1 MPNLGKA
8 YVQIVPSAEG
18 ISGSIENL
26 LGEEASNAGISAG
39 NLFSNGFEG
48 GLGSIASIAADVVG
62 GVVDAIGEVASTM
75 ANEISGIAS
84 YGDSIDKLSQ
94 KMGISA
100 QAYQEW
106 DFIAQHSGTSMESL
120 RSSFKTLSNAAQDG
134 KASFE
139 AIGLSL
145 EDVQSMSTEDLF
157 GAVIEGLQGME
168 EGTERTAIASELLGK
183 GATELG
189 ALLNTSAED
198 TAAMKQQVHDLG
210 GVLSDE
216 AVKDAAA
223 FQDSLQN
230 LNVSIDGLKN
240 GLLSDLLPGI
250 TTVMDGLTKLV
261 TGDKSGLD
269 AINTGIK
276 DFIGNLSSGMA
287 EMLPVVTD
295 IVLTIGESIIE
306 NAPLLI
312 ESAGVIIFQL
322 ISGIISQLP
331 SILST
336 GLSIIVTLIKS
347 ITDNLPMVIKTAT
360 QIIVDMA
367 KELTNPDTLVSL
379 ISSGIEMILA
389 LIDGV
394 LEALPILLENMPI
407 IIDNVVSALL
417 TCMPLLIDA
426 GFKLFSALLDNLPQI
441 ITLVVQATIQIADS
455 IIKQLIEKGPD
466 IIKAGY
472 DLFVKLIDKIPE
484 VLAEIKK
491 SVISICNNIVTF
503 FSDNWATIKNIG
515 KNLVDKI
522 WEGITGAWQQLK
534 TDLSGL
540 VSGLIDDAINGFKG
554 GKKQFDDAVSSYAA
568 PDSLNVN
575 LVNSGA
581 GFNVNAETAYDGISG
596 NTFNLLAEYLPV
608 IAAAVNEGAF
618 IKPNEDA
625 IFSLVRSK
633 NTLYTDSTNYN
644 PLVSG

>member
-1 MPNLGKA
+1 MATELAQA
-8 YVQIVPSAEG
+8 YVQIIPSADG
-18 ISGSIENL
+18 IAGNLTNL
-26 LGEEASNAGISAG
+26 LGGEAESAG
-39 NLFSNGFEG
+39 SSAGSLFSQGFEG
-48 GLGSIASIAADVVG
+48 GIGGIASIAANVVG
-62 GVVDAIGEVASTM
+62 GVVDAIGAVASTM
-75 ANEISGIAS
+75 ADEISGIAS

-120 RSSFKTLSNAAQDG
+120 RSSFKTLSSAAQNG
-134 KASFE
+134 KESFE

-210 GVLSDE
+210 GVMSDE

-230 LNVSIDGLKN
+230 LNVSMDGLKN

-261 TGDKSGLD
+261 TGDKSGLE

-312 ESAGVIIFQL
+312 ESAGEIIFQL

-367 KELTNPDTLVSL
+367 KELTNPNTLVS
-379 ISSGIEMILA
+379 IIKSGIELILA
-389 LIDGV
+389 LVDGL
-394 LEALPILLENMPI
+394 LEALPILLESMPI
-407 IIDNVVSALL
+407 IVDNVVTVLL
-417 TCMPLLIDA
+417 DCMPLLIDA
-426 GFKLFSALLDNLPQI
+426 GFQLFSALLDNLPLI
-441 ITLVVQATIQIADS
+441 ITLVAQATFQIADTL
-455 IIKQLIEKGPD
+455 INKLIEKGPD
-466 IIKAGY
+466 IAKNGY
-472 DLFVKLIDKIPE
+472 EMFMKLLQKVPGFIVE
-484 VLAEIKK
+484 MGK
-491 SVISICNNIVTF
+491 SVKNIVDKLVEF
-503 FSDNWATIKNIG
+503 FTNKFDQIKNIG
-515 KNLVDKI
+515 KDIVDNIWKGISEGWSKLKSDVEGLVNGLVD
-522 WEGITGAWQQLK
+522 GIKGIFSSADYSDSIQSSMNVAVNDATGF
-534 TDLSGL
+534 
-540 VSGLIDDAINGFKG
+540 DARNGVFTPGAISQNPING
-554 GKKQFDDAVSSYAA
+554 
-568 PDSLNVN
+568 NM
-575 LVNSGA
+575 
-581 GFNVNAETAYDGISG
+581 
-596 NTFNLLAEYLPV
+596 FNLLAEYLPI
-608 IAAAVNEGAF
+608 IASGRNVNISLEGDTEGLFTAVRN
-618 IKPNEDA
+618 
-625 IFSLVRSK
+625 R
-633 NTLYTDSTNYN
+633 NTLYTQSTNYN
-644 PLVSG
+644 PMVSG

>member
-1 MPNLGKA
+1 MAELAQA
-8 YVQIVPSAEG
+8 YVQIIPSADG
-18 ISGSIENL
+18 IAGSLTNL
-26 LGEEASNAGISAG
+26 LSSEAESAG
-39 NLFSNGFEG
+39 SSAGSLFSQGFEG
-48 GLGSIASIAADVVG
+48 GIGGIASIAANVVG
-62 GVVDAIGEVASTM
+62 GVVDAIGAVASTM
-75 ANEISGIAS
+75 ADEISGIAS

-120 RSSFKTLSNAAQDG
+120 RSSFKTLSSAAQNG
-134 KASFE
+134 KESFE

-198 TAAMKQQVHDLG
+198 TAAMKQQVHNLG
-210 GVLSDE
+210 GVMSDE

-230 LNVSIDGLKN
+230 LNVSMDGLKN

-261 TGDKSGLD
+261 TGDKSGLE

-312 ESAGVIIFQL
+312 ESAGEIIFQL

-367 KELTNPDTLVSL
+367 KELTNPNTLVS
-379 ISSGIEMILA
+379 IIKSGIELILA
-389 LIDGV
+389 LVDGL
-394 LEALPILLENMPI
+394 LEALPILLESMPI
-407 IIDNVVSALL
+407 IVDNVVTVLL
-417 TCMPLLIDA
+417 DCMPLLIDA
-426 GFKLFSALLDNLPQI
+426 GFQLFSALLDNLPLI
-441 ITLVVQATIQIADS
+441 ITLVAQATFQIADTL
-455 IIKQLIEKGPD
+455 INKLIEKGPD
-466 IIKAGY
+466 IAKNGY
-472 DLFVKLIDKIPE
+472 DMFMKLLQKVPGFIVE
-484 VLAEIKK
+484 MGK
-491 SVISICNNIVTF
+491 SVKNIVDKLVEF
-503 FSDNWATIKNIG
+503 FTNKFDQIKNIG
-515 KNLVDKI
+515 KDIVDNIWKGISEGWSKLKSDVEGLVNGLVD
-522 WEGITGAWQQLK
+522 GIKGIFSSADYSDSIQSSMNVAVNDATGF
-534 TDLSGL
+534 
-540 VSGLIDDAINGFKG
+540 DARNGVFTPGAISQNPING
-554 GKKQFDDAVSSYAA
+554 
-568 PDSLNVN
+568 NM
-575 LVNSGA
+575 
-581 GFNVNAETAYDGISG
+581 
-596 NTFNLLAEYLPV
+596 FNLLAEYLPI
-608 IAAAVNEGAF
+608 IASGRNVNISLEGDTEGLFTAVRN
-618 IKPNEDA
+618 
-625 IFSLVRSK
+625 R
-633 NTLYTDSTNYN
+633 NTLYTQSTNYN
-644 PLVSG
+644 PMVSG